1 MHVCIMVYVVIHM
14 TSRTARQVIAQR
26 REWHFRVRLVWGRV
40 VAQSSARIG
49 LAKVRPPIFIVFL
62 TTQLEERDGLRLLT
76 VRIGLRMN
84 IRGFFCG
91 EKSNDPLSPDYLPS
105 IFKHLSSPFKR
116 KRARDMERYE
126 RLSLTKKRN
135 RAN

>member
-1 MHVCIMVYVVIHM
+1 MGKSCCAVAY
-14 TSRTARQVIAQR
+14 TNRFSKGSST
-26 REWHFRVRLVWGRV
+26 HFYRFLGD
-40 VAQSSARIG
+40 SARRARWI
-49 LAKVRPPIFIVFL
+49 AAVNRKDWTPNEHSWICSDHFI
-62 TTQLEERDGLRLLT
+62 
-76 VRIGLRMN
+76 
-84 IRGFFCG
+84 CG
-91 EKSNDPLSPDYLPS
+91 EKSNDPLSPDYVLS